1 MKIINFALDHSRTFI
16 AILFFLIIA
25 GTSTYIT
32 IPKEA
37 APDVNIPYI
46 YISLSDRGISPEDSE
61 KLLVKPIE
69 DEVKTVEGLK
79 EMRSTAYSGGGN
91 VLLEFDAGFDADK
104 AIEDIRE
111 KVDRAK
117 GDLPENADDPTINEV
132 NVSAFPILLISI
144 SGNVEERVLQ
154 KIAEDLQDAIES
166 IPSVLDAKIGGK
178 RKEQV
183 DVIIDVRSLE
193 GYNLQ
198 LEEIINIVNQNNKMV
213 SAGEQDT
220 GDGSFNIKVPGLYEN
235 LNDVLETPLKTEGD
249 SVIKFKDISTVN
261 KTFEDRS
268 SYARVGGV
276 PSVTIE
282 VSKRAGE
289 NLIDTVN
296 QVKNEVNKIQKN
308 FPKSIKIS
316 FSQDQSNMIKSMV
329 NNLENSVIAAVIL
342 VMIIILGILGIRS
355 GFLVGVSIPG
365 SFLTGILALYLMGF
379 TINFVVLFALILAV
393 GLLVDGAIVVVEYA
407 DRKISEG
414 LSVHDSFK
422 LASKRMALPII
433 ASTLTTLAAFAP
445 LLFWPGLAGEF
456 MKYLPIT
463 LLCVLSASLFMALL
477 FVPVL
482 GASLGTFC
490 KVAFLIFVPIL
501 IGIIVYNLLVFILTF
516 LPYLKF
522 GFINKVIPIPLTI
535 IVIILI
541 FKYFKLFYFSE
552 KIKLYMNQRKINI
565 SETAKALSGE
575 SDINPINISGIIGI
589 YSNLINFLLKHPLK
603 VIIAAIVILFS
614 VIFSYTKFGNGVEF
628 FPEVEPELSKLV
640 IYGRGNLS
648 VKEKNSLV
656 SEVENIVLDLQDRKK
671 EFKTIYTSSG
681 NISEESEDAEDII
694 GTVTM
699 EYKDWDLRRPS
710 KIILKEILDKTKNIY
725 GIKVESREQ
734 EEGPPGGKPINIELT
749 SLDYEL
755 LNQETKRLTS
765 YLNKSPGVINVENT
779 IPMPGIQ
786 WELEID
792 RAQASKFKADI
803 SSIGN
808 VIKLITNGIKLGEYR
823 PEESTESV
831 PIYLRY
837 SNNNRTL
844 DMLENIRIPTNV
856 GLVPISNIVKTE
868 PKKRTGNIIRVDS
881 KRTLNVKAD
890 VDIDILSDTKIK
902 ELEYAL
908 GINSDSKDRGRPIIF
923 DKSKIELISL
933 DPKVNIKFKGEIA
946 DQKEAQQFLQK
957 AFMVALFIMAMI
969 LVTQFNSFYS
979 ALLILF
985 SVIMSIAGVFIGLLI
1000 TNQVFGIVMTGVGVI
1015 SLAGIVVNNNIILI
1029 DTFDHLKK
1037 TITNKKIAIIK
1048 TGAQRLRPVLLTTI
1062 TTILGLMPMTLMINI
1077 DFFTREIKYGSPDT
1091 QWWVQM
1097 STAIVF
1103 GLLFATLLT
1112 LIVTPCALMLREN
1125 YLNWIN
1131 NKNKN

>member
-1 MKIINFALDHSRTFI
+1 MKLIDFALDHSRTFI

-25 GTSTYIT
+25 GTTTYIN

-46 YISLSDRGISPEDSE
+46 YVSLSDRGISPEDSE
-61 KLLVKPIE
+61 RLLIKPIE

-117 GDLPENADDPTINEV
+117 GDLPENADDPTVNEV
-132 NVSAFPILLISI
+132 NISAFPILLISI
-144 SGNVEERVLQ
+144 SGNVDERTLQ
-154 KIAEDLQDAIES
+154 KLADKLQDSIEG
-166 IPSVLDAKIGGK
+166 IPSVLEAKINGK
-178 RKEQV
+178 IEEQV
-183 DVIIDVRSLE
+183 DVVINVRSLE
-193 GYNLQ
+193 GYNLR
-198 LEEIINIVNQNNKMV
+198 LEEVINIVNQNNKMI
-213 SAGEQDT
+213 SAGSQDT
-220 GDGSFNIKVPGLYEN
+220 GDGSFEIKVPGLYEE
-235 LNDVLETPLKTEGD
+235 LKDVLETPIKTQGD
-249 SVIKFKDISTVN
+249 SVIRFKDIASVN

-268 SYARVGGV
+268 NYARVGGI
-276 PSVTIE
+276 PAITIE
-282 VSKRAGE
+282 VSKRVGE

-296 QVKNEVNKIQKN
+296 EVKTAVLNEKKS
-308 FPKSIKIS
+308 FPKNIKIS
-316 FSQDQSNMIKSMV
+316 FSQDQSNMIKDMV

-342 VMIIILGILGIRS
+342 VMIIILGVLGIRS

-365 SFLTGILALYLMGF
+365 SFLTGILSLYLFGF

-407 DRKISEG
+407 DRKINEG
-414 LSVHDSFK
+414 LSVSESFK
-422 LASKRMALPII
+422 LASIRMALPII

-445 LLFWPGLAGEF
+445 LVFWPGLAGEF

-482 GASLGTFC
+482 GASLGTFS
-490 KVAFLIFVPIL
+490 KVAFLVFVPITS
-501 IGIIVYNLLVFILTF
+501 GIIIYNLLPIILNLLPIAGF
-516 LPYLKF
+516 LIK
-522 GFINKVIPIPLTI
+522 IIHPLFTLAII
-535 IVIILI
+535 IVI
-541 FKYFKLFYFSE
+541 FRFFKLFSLSN
-552 KIKLYMNQRKINI
+552 KIKIYMNKRTDNV
-565 SETAKALSGE
+565 SEVAKALSAE
-575 SDINPINISGIIGI
+575 SNVNPTDLPGFIGI
-589 YSNLINFLLKHPLK
+589 YSNVVNFLLVHPAK
-603 VIIAAIVILFS
+603 VIIFAILLLITI
-614 VIFSYTKFGNGVEF
+614 IFSYGKFGNGVEF
-628 FPEVEPELSKLV
+628 FPQVEPELSKLV

-648 VKEKNSLV
+648 VDEKNSLV
-656 SEVENIVLDLQDRKK
+656 SEVEDIVLKLQENKK

-681 NISEESEDAEDII
+681 NVSDQSEDAEDII
-694 GTVTM
+694 GSVTM
-699 EYKDWDLRRPS
+699 EYNDWDKRRPS
-710 KIILKEILDKTKNIY
+710 KAILKEIIDETKNIY

-749 SLDYEL
+749 SYNYEIL
-755 LNQETKRLTS
+755 KYETQRLTN
-765 YLNKSPGVINVENT
+765 YLNETSGVINVENT
-779 IPMPGIQ
+779 LPMPGIE

-792 RAQASKFKADI
+792 RAQASKFNADI
-803 SSIGN
+803 TSVGN
-808 VIKLITNGIKLGEYR
+808 VIKLVTNGIKLGEFR
-823 PEESTESV
+823 PDDSVESV

-837 SNNNRTL
+837 ETNTRTL
-844 DMLENIRIPTNV
+844 DMLENIRVPTNN
-856 GLVPISNIVKTE
+856 GLVPISNIVKIN

-890 VDIDILSDTKIK
+890 VDIGILSDNKIK
-902 ELEYAL
+902 ELEFAL
-908 GINSDSKDRGRPIIF
+908 GLSDSINQRGRPI
-923 DKSKIELISL
+923 SL
-933 DPKVNIKFKGEIA
+933 DKVKKINLDPSVNVKFKGEIA
-946 DQKEAQQFLQK
+946 DQKEAQAFLQK
-957 AFMVALFIMAMI
+957 AFMIALFIMAMI

-979 ALLILF
+979 AFLILF
-985 SVIMSIAGVFIGLLI
+985 SVIMSIAGVFIGLII
-1000 TNQVFGIVMTGVGVI
+1000 TGQVFGIVMTGVGVI
-1015 SLAGIVVNNNIILI
+1015 ALAGIVVNNNIILI

-1037 TITNKKIAIIK
+1037 VVSNKRMAIVK
-1048 TGAQRLRPVLLTTI
+1048 TGAQRLRPVLLTTV

-1125 YLNWIN
+1125 VVKWLQN
-1131 NKNKN
+1131 NNSEN

>member
-1 MKIINFALDHSRTFI
+1 MKIIDFALEHSRTFI
-16 AILFFLIIA
+16 AILFFLIFA
-25 GTSTYIT
+25 GTSTYIN

-37 APDVNIPYI
+37 APDVNIPFI

-79 EMRSTAYSGGGN
+79 EMRSTAYNGGGN

-117 GDLPENADDPTINEV
+117 GDLPDNADDPTISEV

-144 SGNVEERVLQ
+144 IGDIEERTLQ
-154 KIAEDLQDAIES
+154 KLADELQDEIEG
-166 IPSVLDAKIGGK
+166 IPSVLEAKIGGK
-178 RKEQV
+178 RQEQV

-193 GYNLQ
+193 GYNLK
-198 LEEIINIVNQNNKMV
+198 LDEIINIVNQNNKMV

-220 GDGSFNIKVPGLYEN
+220 GDGSFSIKVPGLYED
-235 LNDVLETPLKTEGD
+235 LNDVLETPIKTQGD
-249 SVIKFKDISTVN
+249 AVIRFKDVTTVN
-261 KTFEDRS
+261 KTFEDRVN
-268 SYARVGGV
+268 YARVGGK
-276 PSVTIE
+276 PAVTIE
-282 VSKRAGE
+282 VSKRVGE

-296 QVKNEVNKIQKN
+296 EVKKVVNIKQKN
-308 FPKSIKIS
+308 FPKSVTVS
-316 FSQDQSNMIKSMV
+316 FSQDQSNMIKEMV

-365 SFLTGILALYLMGF
+365 SFLTGILTLAILGF

-414 LSVHDSFK
+414 LPIVDSFK
-422 LASKRMALPII
+422 MASKRMALPII

-445 LLFWPGLAGEF
+445 LVFWPGLAGEF

-482 GASLGTFC
+482 GASLGTFSR
-490 KVAFLIFVPIL
+490 VVFLIFTTALFLSIFYTLSSFLIDALLPI
-501 IGIIVYNLLVFILTF
+501 
-516 LPYLKF
+516 
-522 GFINKVIPIPLTI
+522 GFVNKIIPIPLSI
-535 IVIILI
+535 ISVILI
-541 FKYFKLFYFSE
+541 FRYSKIFSLSG
-552 KIKLYMNQRKINI
+552 KIKNYMNKRNTVI
-565 SETAKALSGE
+565 SKTAQALSGE
-575 SDINPINISGIIGI
+575 SNINPVELSGFIGL
-589 YSNLINFLLKHPLK
+589 YSNLINVLLRHPLK
-603 VIIAAIVILFS
+603 VVLSAIILLIAIIS
-614 VIFSYTKFGNGVEF
+614 SYAKFGNGVEF

-648 VKEKNSLV
+648 VDEKNSLV
-656 SEVENIVLDLQDRKK
+656 SEVEDIVLKAQDKNN

-681 NISEESEDAEDII
+681 NISDDSESAEDII
-694 GTVTM
+694 GSITM
-699 EYKDWDLRRPS
+699 EYNDWDKRRPS
-710 KIILKEILDKTKNIY
+710 KLILKEILEKSADIY

-734 EEGPPGGKPINIELT
+734 EEGPPSGKPISIEL
-749 SLDYEL
+749 SSSDY
-755 LNQETKRLTS
+755 KI
-765 YLNKSPGVINVENT
+765 LNKEAVKITNYLKDMDGVINVENT
-779 IPMPGIQ
+779 TPMPGIE

-792 RAQASKFKADI
+792 RAQASKFNADI
-803 SSIGN
+803 TSIGN

-823 PEESTESV
+823 PDDSRDSV

-837 SNNNRTL
+837 TSDYRTL
-844 DMLENIRIPTNV
+844 DMLEDIRVPTNS
-856 GLVPISNIVKTE
+856 GLIPITNIVKL
-868 PKKRTGNIIRVDS
+868 KAKQRTGNIIRVDS
-881 KRTLNVKAD
+881 KRTLDVKAD
-890 VDIDILSDTKIK
+890 VDIGILSDTKIK
-902 ELEYAL
+902 ELEFAM
-908 GINSDSKDRGRPIIF
+908 GINSDSERGRPIFI
-923 DKSKIELISL
+923 DENKIKPLIL
-933 DPKVNIKFKGEIA
+933 DQNVSVKFKGEIA
-946 DQKEAQQFLQK
+946 DQKEAQAFLQK
-957 AFMVALFIMAMI
+957 AFIIALFVMGMI

-979 ALLILF
+979 AFLILF
-985 SVIMSIAGVFIGLLI
+985 AVIMSIAGVFIGLI
-1000 TNQVFGIVMTGVGVI
+1000 VTGQVFGIVMTGVGVI
-1015 SLAGIVVNNNIILI
+1015 ALAGIVVNNNIILI
-1029 DTFDHLKK
+1029 DTFDYLKK
-1037 TITNKKIAIIK
+1037 TVTDRKVAIIK

-1077 DFFTREIKYGSPDT
+1077 DFFTREIQYASPST

-1103 GLLFATLLT
+1103 GLFFATLLT

-1125 YLNWIN
+1125 FSSWIDKRKTN
-1131 NKNKN
+1131 